1 MRPGGDLRRQQK
13 GPVFVSLLLFSLVLI
28 LLQIWLFVAVFE
40 NALARKFEMA
50 LPASIVSVLILVVN
64 VWMLVG
70 VNKIDRSD

>member
-1 MRPGGDLRRQQK
+1 
-13 GPVFVSLLLFSLVLI
+13 
-28 LLQIWLFVAVFE
+28 VAVFE

-50 LPASIVSVLILVVN
+50 LPASIVSVLILMVN